1 MKKFTSGIALFLILK
16 SAVPTPARQSAAHPE
31 PDNKAGPAAAWS
43 EFGREIDNMHSE
55 MMSIKQSD
63 SSNVDFA
70 RLMLPHH
77 KAAIAMAKTELIYGK
92 DPQMRR
98 LAQEIVTDQQSEVEL
113 MRLWLKQHE
122 PSSPK

>member
-1 MKKFTSGIALFLILK
+1 MKKYATGIALFLILNLAGPL
-16 SAVPTPARQSAAHPE
+16 SARQSAAHPA
-31 PDNKAGPAAAWS
+31 PDNKAGPAAAWL
-43 EFGREIDNMHSE
+43 EFAHDMETMHSD

-63 SSNVDFA
+63 SSDVDFA

-77 KAAIAMAKTELIYGK
+77 QAAIEMAKTELIYGK

-98 LAQEIVTDQQSEVEL
+98 LAQEIVTDQLSEIEL

-122 PSSPK
+122 TGAPK